1 MFDLFNDLPVELVGT
16 NVLGMLG
23 IEYIVILERACGSKA
38 SHKHFMNIIPYS
50 PAVVLPSEI
59 RSNILTLEWFA
70 KKRCKIFFLSV
81 CLPGLNPV
89 LEFKNIQ
96 IDHVSLHMDSNVT
109 MTDCTNL
116 IGNKLV
122 CKVRHILIN
131 ADQCY
136 EVMKQLSGL
145 IRNVESICIMS
156 DTYNEW
162 LTVDVL
168 SNWKL
173 KSINLYNSVVNE
185 KFITLILQTCTEV
198 TIIELESDKVD
209 DAVVMAIAQYCPK
222 LKQLYI
228 WQKPSFTYNSLIVL
242 SEQGLPIKELYIP
255 YIPNISTADIAR
267 RCSHALSCIR
277 HLYTDNLH
285 QNGLDASTLIPYMT
299 GLTRVSL
306 NYYDATYIH
315 LLAQHCHKLTKLAV
329 GECSCSVEDILLLC
343 RANPLLQE
351 LNFYRRCSITDTVL
365 IELIHVCSHI
375 HTLRLPNERNFTDI
389 GILALSENC
398 PQLQWL
404 NVRISKQ
411 VTEAAVIQL
420 LHRCH
425 KLTRLEVSSSSLSEE
440 TWTQLDKNTQKRVIR
455 CK

>member
-1 MFDLFNDLPVELVGT
+1 MT
-16 NVLGMLG
+16 
-23 IEYIVILERACGSKA
+23 S
-38 SHKHFMNIIPYS
+38 
-50 PAVVLPSEI
+50 VVLNSY
-59 RSNILTLEWFA
+59 NI
-70 KKRCKIFFLSV
+70 
-81 CLPGLNPV
+81 
-89 LEFKNIQ
+89 
-96 IDHVSLHMDSNVT
+96 
-109 MTDCTNL
+109 
-116 IGNKLV
+116 
-122 CKVRHILIN
+122 
-131 ADQCY
+131 
-136 EVMKQLSGL
+136 
-145 IRNVESICIMS
+145 
-156 DTYNEW
+156 
-162 LTVDVL
+162 
-168 SNWKL
+168 
-173 KSINLYNSVVNE
+173 
-185 KFITLILQTCTEV
+185 
-198 TIIELESDKVD
+198 D
-209 DAVVMAIAQYCPK
+209 DAAVIAIVQHCPK
-222 LKQLYI
+222 LKTLI
-228 WQKPSFTYNSLIVL
+228 LRSGNIAWTSLLTL
-242 SEQGLPIKELYIP
+242 SERGLPLKELDLIN
-255 YIPNISTADIAR
+255 IPNIPSADIAR